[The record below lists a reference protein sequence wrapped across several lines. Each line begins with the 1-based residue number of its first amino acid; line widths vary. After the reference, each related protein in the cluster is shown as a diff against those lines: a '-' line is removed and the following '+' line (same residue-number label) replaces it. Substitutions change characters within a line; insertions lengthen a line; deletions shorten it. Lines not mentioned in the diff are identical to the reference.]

1 MMRAI
6 EHEVLDAVW
15 AAVEPLIPTA
25 PDPADHPLG
34 CHRSRVSNE
43 VCFHGL
49 LTRLVTGSSWET
61 IEFLLGGAV
70 SDTTLR
76 TRRDEWIEAGV
87 FDALMREA
95 QAAYDRIIGLD
106 LSNVALDGSIHRAP
120 CGGEGTG
127 PSPFD
132 RNRLCWKWS
141 LAVDA
146 KGIPI
151 SWVIDSGNTNDYK
164 LLRPTLDLLVD
175 NGLIVDIDTLHLD
188 RGYGYASTPALIASY
203 DIPNLDV
210 CMRRKPGEGA
220 VAYIGLKK
228 RWIVEVAN
236 SWLGNYGQL
245 RRSTDKKTKHREAA
259 LQFATVFL
267 IIGRLIDHRNKYW
280 RNHNGQ
286 PFR

>member
-6 EHEVLDAVW
+6 EPEVLDAIWETVQ
-15 AAVEPLIPTA
+15 PLLPAA

-34 CHRSRVSNE
+34 CHRRRKPNKL
-43 VCFHGL
+43 CFHAL
-49 LTRLVTGSSWET
+49 LIRLVTGASWDT
-61 IEFLLGGAV
+61 IEFLLGHQV

-76 TRRDEWIEAGV
+76 TRRDEWITAGV
-87 FDALMREA
+87 FDRLMSEA
-95 QAAYDRIIGLD
+95 EAAYDRIIGLD
-106 LSNVALDGSIHRAP
+106 LDNVALDGSIHRAP

-151 SWVIDSGNTNDYK
+151 SYVIDSGNTNDYK
-164 LLRPTLDLLVD
+164 LLRPTLDQLAN
-175 NGLIVDIDTLHLD
+175 NGLIADINTLHLD

-220 VAYIGLKK
+220 VPYIGLKK

-245 RRSTDKKTKHREAA
+245 RRSTDKQNSHRNAA
-259 LQFATVFL
+259 LQFAITIL

-280 RNHNGQ
+280 RNHQSQ